1 LKTIPTGLLS
11 LIIEFCPTEAY
22 FVSKQFECARVLYM
36 QNLLKKLERDNL
48 DLFPYL
54 ENNASPVT
62 LLFKRV
68 IEDTRLL
75 TSILCQKSQSMK
87 DIVHHLGSSQ
97 LSENLK
103 IAKAIVDHSLVVIAN
118 CLRKSP
124 HNLSIPS
131 GPTHK
136 IKEWFEE
143 DNHQEALQHIVSLDA
158 SSCELKVIPHEIC
171 RLENL
176 ETLNLSTNKLTGLPD
191 FIFDLIKLRDLDL
204 SNNQISIWDLHR
216 VYLHLFMN
224 SIQHRVYQTVL
235 KLFQIFRS
243 F

>member
-1 LKTIPTGLLS
+1 
-11 LIIEFCPTEAY
+11 
-22 FVSKQFECARVLYM
+22 M

-48 DLFPYL
+48 YVFPYL
-54 ENNASPVT
+54 ENNASSVK

-68 IEDTRLL
+68 IEDAIFLL
-75 TSILCQKSQSMK
+75 TSIECQNNHSIK
-87 DIVHHLGSSQ
+87 DIVLHLGSSQ
-97 LSENLK
+97 TSKNLK
-103 IAKAIVDHSLVVIAN
+103 IAKAIVDHPLVVIAN

-124 HNLSIPS
+124 HNLPIPS

-143 DNHQEALQHIVSLDA
+143 DNHQEALQQIVSLDA
-158 SSCELKVIPHEIC
+158 SFCELKVIPDEIC

-176 ETLNLSTNKLTGLPD
+176 ETLNLSTNNLTSLPD
-191 FIFDLIKLRDLDL
+191 FIFDLIKLRELNL

-216 VYLHLFMN
+216 VYLHLLMN
-224 SIQHRVYQTVL
+224 SIHLRVHQTVL
-235 KLFQIFRS
+235 NVFQMFRS